1 MISHAPLTT
10 AAWPITLVIGLA
22 NICGHTSEFDHKNNI
37 YYVLVPLCTMSR
49 YHYVLCPGTTMC
61 YVQVPLCVMSWYH
74 YVLCPGTTM
83 CYVLVPLCVMS
94 WYHYVLCPGTTMC
107 YVLVPLCVMSWYHCV
122 YFHWSEIA
130 RPFFFTYKP
139 VNLQVSPHKP
149 ISIQKVLYM
158 QSLLTPTEHWL
169 ASPGT
174 SATFRAG
181 PWGHLRHT
189 CPWSVPSGLP
199 PVPVYVALPIWFFG

>member
-1 MISHAPLTT
+1 MALLQSLITT
-10 AAWPITLVIGLA
+10 FIFL
-22 NICGHTSEFDHKNNI
+22 NMC
-37 YYVLVPLCTMSR
+37 YVLVPCTM
-49 YHYVLCPGTTMC
+49 HVLCPGTTMC
-61 YVQVPLCVMSWYH
+61 YVLVPLCVMSRYH

-107 YVLVPLCVMSWYHCV
+107 YILVPLCVMSWYHYVMSWYHCV

-139 VNLQVSPHKP
+139 VNLQASPQKP
-149 ISIQKVLYM
+149 ISMQKVLYM
-158 QSLLTPTEHWL
+158 QSLLSPTEHGL

-199 PVPVYVALPIWFFG
+199 PVPVYVVPPINESMQNAFYQQ